1 MLPDIFRNE
10 LMRASLGEGGVN
22 VSYVT
27 YATYVSYVIYI
38 RYISYISCIR
48 LIRCLSITWRALAS
62 GRASGRRVAARG
74 LRFGA

>member
-38 RYISYISCIR
+38 RYISYIR

-74 LRFGA
+74 LRFGV